1 MNIHINS
8 KRALKPIIENNVYEA
23 YQNNERS
30 LDFLVL
36 FSITDKEAS
45 TIIDICRSYPVV
57 LDAKWRFDS
66 LIFTVYLKH

>member
-8 KRALKPIIENNVYEA
+8 KRALKPIVENSVYEA

-30 LDFLVL
+30 LDFLIL
-36 FSITDKEAS
+36 FPITDKESSA
-45 TIIDICRSYPVV
+45 ILDICRSYLVV